1 FPRRYESQAAAAGEG
16 WSKPVRET
24 HGVLRFPTTAPVT
37 HAALGGTKQAGTDD
51 LRFNVV
57 YLHDYDLLDLK
68 TRAADRLLMSRWG
81 AKSWTTVG
89 ELAARIGQSLSQ
101 GQPNE

>member
-1 FPRRYESQAAAAGEG
+1 
-16 WSKPVRET
+16 
-24 HGVLRFPTTAPVT
+24 
-37 HAALGGTKQAGTDD
+37 
-51 LRFNVV
+51 
-57 YLHDYDLLDLK
+57 
-68 TRAADRLLMSRWG
+68 MSRWG